1 MKLETLLK
9 AIGNNPMYHVTVTN
23 ERVILRARAPSESEA
38 ASVGSGPGGDREV
51 VILFSVESSGELK
64 VLEAYVETPSGKRP
78 ISPDEIE
85 WWLNILE
92 SMA

>member
-1 MKLETLLK
+1 LKLETLLK

-23 ERVILRARAPSESEA
+23 ERVMLRARAPSESEA
-38 ASVGSGPGGDREV
+38 ASVDSGSSSNRDV
-51 VILFSVESSGELK
+51 VVLFSVESSGELK
-64 VLEAYVETPSGKRP
+64 VLEAYVETPSGRRP
-78 ISPDEIE
+78 ISLDEIE

>member
-1 MKLETLLK
+1 LKLETLLK

-23 ERVILRARAPSESEA
+23 ERVMLRARAPSESEA
-38 ASVGSGPGGDREV
+38 ASIGSGPSGDREV
-51 VILFSVESSGELK
+51 VVLFSVESSGELK
-64 VLEAYVETPSGKRP
+64 VLEAYVEASSGRRP
-78 ISPDEIE
+78 IPPDEIE